1 MLPKDPAKLKKRK
14 VRKGEKVKAKPLPI
28 EVTREEYINI
38 QKVTK
43 YLRHKVA
50 FMLGFESGLRI
61 SEIVHLKKE
70 DFDLINKQ
78 IRINMGKNSKDRIV
92 SLPLSWQPHHINY
105 IPLPCQQRALQKAFI
120 LACNE
125 TGLKKKKPKI
135 HFHSLRHGFATEALR
150 SGVDL
155 YTISKL
161 LGHEDI
167 STTTI
172 YAHLCPE
179 DAIKEVRKK
188 FGKRGFANVAKGE
201 Q

>member
-1 MLPKDPAKLKKRK
+1 MH
-14 VRKGEKVKAKPLPI
+14 
-28 EVTREEYINI
+28 
-38 QKVTK
+38 
-43 YLRHKVA
+43 HKVA

-61 SEIVHLKKE
+61 SEIVNLKKQ
-70 DFDLINKQ
+70 DFDLGNKQ
-78 IRINMGKNSKDRIV
+78 VRINMGKNSKDRIV
-92 SLPLSWQPHHINY
+92 SLPLSWQPQHINY
-105 IPLPCQQRALQKAFI
+105 IPLKCKQRALQKAFI
-120 LACNE
+120 KSAIE
-125 TGLKKKKPKI
+125 TGLKDKKPKI

-179 DAIKEVRKK
+179 DAIKELRNK
-188 FGKRGFANVAKGE
+188 FGTRKSS
-201 Q
+201 